1 MKKKMKDKQRSWHE
15 DNTNNKLSYL
25 PPSPP
30 SHQKSPQDSHFQSS
44 SSPVGRP
51 PPIMQ
56 QPYLLNNDNV
66 DNGGDMID
74 PSDMYVLEEMN
85 AFLLAT
91 HEGEP
96 SSSSPTFSNHCFD
109 TMNEC
114 PMDFDLCDI
123 LGGDPGD
130 MDDDTMSFTSDNNDL
145 FPALPDNNNRTRET

>member
-1 MKKKMKDKQRSWHE
+1 MKDKQRSRHE
-15 DNTNNKLSYL
+15 DNANNKLSYL

-44 SSPVGRP
+44 SAPVGRP

-56 QPYLLNNDNV
+56 QPYLLNNNV
-66 DNGGDMID
+66 DNGDDMID

-91 HEGEP
+91 QEGEP
-96 SSSSPTFSNHCFD
+96 SSLPPSSSNHCFD

-123 LGGDPGD
+123 LGENTGD
-130 MDDDTMSFTSDNNDL
+130 MDDDLMSFTSDNNDL
-145 FPALPDNNNRTRET
+145 FPPLPDSNDRTREA